1 MYHIRCYQV
10 FNLLIYECLPRKAYF
25 ICMNFRGILSHSL
38 RMNFIYICSKF
49 TYHLIMLS
57 FLFFFRNMTTPRT
70 ISRKQI
76 LKKILNKKYLAT
88 FQPKEKNYI
97 IVVTDDDL
105 VSRRFDYV
113 IRIPDDIPPGN
124 KIEESILRSLHFYN
138 GNIKNYFDTLKYI
151 FGCLYFAN
159 IFSFFFSNI

>member
-1 MYHIRCYQV
+1 MFTQES
-10 FNLLIYECLPRKAYF
+10 LLYLYELSRDTFPFITYELYIHLFEIY
-25 ICMNFRGILSHSL
+25 
-38 RMNFIYICSKF
+38 
-49 TYHLIMLS
+49 LS
-57 FLFFFRNMTTPRT
+57 FDNVEFSFFFRNMTTPRT